1 MVRKKNTTT
10 KEMAVEAIL
19 EARGEKLSD
28 WQNAIVDQE
37 AFKLFRKEPD
47 AKYIRD
53 FIVGKAM
60 DELIQNEIISSS
72 TARTNRSSSNNN
84 HSSNTQHQQQKETNE

>member
-1 MVRKKNTTT
+1 MVRKKNVTT
-10 KEMAVEAIL
+10 KEMAVKAIL

-37 AFKLFRKEPD
+37 AFKLFRNEPD

-72 TARTNRSSSNNN
+72 TVKKNRSSN
-84 HSSNTQHQQQKETNE
+84 HSQNNQHQQQKETNE